1 MFRLT
6 LRLAILPLLFLSAT
20 LVFIRAQTYNNT
32 DVQTFLLRDDCAKP
46 CFMGIQPG
54 ITTPQ
59 QALSQLRSNELI
71 SRVGVSESLETIA
84 WFWNEKHSTL
94 MDNTQIPSLF
104 YDRDEISSIR
114 LYTRIKLGDLLLQFD
129 PTDNQRVAMRQTTPY
144 TTYNVDLYYVGNGYV
159 LNAIVNC
166 HSFWNQPTQL
176 ILGTTPPF
184 IASTTRNMTSL
195 NNAKHQIATAC
206 RRRKEA

>member
-6 LRLAILPLLFLSAT
+6 FRLALLPLLFLSAA
-20 LVFIRAQTYNNT
+20 LFFIRAQTYNNT
-32 DVQTFLLRDDCAKP
+32 DVQAFLLRDDCAKP

-54 ITTPQ
+54 ITTPHE
-59 QALSQLRSNELI
+59 ALSQLRSTDMI
-71 SRVGVSESLETIA
+71 SHVGVSESLETIA
-84 WFWNEKHSTL
+84 WFWNENHSTL
-94 MDNTQIPSLF
+94 MDTTQIPALF
-104 YDRDEISSIR
+104 YDRNEISSIR

-129 PTDNQRVAMRQTTPY
+129 PTNNQRVAMRQTTPY

-166 HSFWNQPTQL
+166 HSFWDQPTQL

-184 IASTTRNMTSL
+184 IATSTRPMTSL
-195 NNAKHQIATAC
+195 NNAKHQIDAAC
-206 RRRKEA
+206 RRRKEG

>member
-6 LRLAILPLLFLSAT
+6 LRLALLPFIFLSAA
-20 LVFIRAQTYNNT
+20 LFFIRVQSYDKH
-32 DVQTFLLRDDCAKP
+32 DVRAFLLPDSCSAP

-54 ITTPQ
+54 ITTPKD
-59 QALSQLRSNELI
+59 ALRQLRSTDLI
-71 SRVGVSESLETIA
+71 SRVGISESLETIA
-84 WFWNEKHSTL
+84 WFWNEKQSGL
-94 MDNTQIPSLF
+94 MDASQIPALF

-114 LYTRIKLGDLLLQFD
+114 LYTHIQLGDLLLQLD
-129 PTDNQRVAMRQTTPY
+129 PTDTQRVAMRQTTPY
-144 TTYNVDLYYVGNGYV
+144 TTYHVDLYYVGKGYV

-176 ILGTTPPF
+176 ILGATPPF

-195 NNAKHQIATAC
+195 NNAKHQIAMAC
-206 RRRKEA
+206 RRRKEI

>member
-6 LRLAILPLLFLSAT
+6 LRLAFLPLLFLSAA
-20 LVFIRAQTYNNT
+20 LFFIRVQPYDNR
-32 DVQTFLLRDDCAKP
+32 DVQSFLLREDCSKL

-59 QALSQLRSNELI
+59 QALNQLRSSDLI
-71 SRVGVSESLETIA
+71 SRVGVSESLETMA
-84 WFWNEKHSTL
+84 WFWNEKHSSL
-94 MDNTQIPSLF
+94 MDVSQIPALF
-104 YDRDEISSIR
+104 YDRNEISSIR
-114 LYTRIKLGDLLLQFD
+114 LYTRIKLGDLLLQLD
-129 PTDNQRVAMRQTTPY
+129 PTDRQRVTMRQTTPY
-144 TTYNVDLYYVGNGYV
+144 TSYNVDLYYVGNGYV

-166 HSFWNQPTQL
+166 HNFWNQPTQL

-184 IASTTRNMTSL
+184 IASTTRPMTSL
-195 NNAKHQIATAC
+195 NNAKHQIASAC